1 MPESMPDIALI
12 DSHCHLDLPHFA
24 GDREAVLGRAQEAG
38 VVAMITQG
46 VDLASSRAAI
56 ALAEQHPS
64 IFAAVGIHPTECADF
79 QPAMLAEVR
88 VLAGHA
94 KVVAIGEIGLDDYWQ
109 DVPLPQ
115 QQKVLRLQLDL
126 AAELGLPVVLH
137 DREAH
142 ELIMAELETWIHDRL
157 PGSPLA
163 QRPFVGVLHSFSG
176 DAAMARQAY
185 DLGFVLGLGGPVTFK
200 NARDL
205 QALACELDPQRLI
218 LETDAPYLSPHPYRG
233 KRNEPARVRLVAEKL
248 AALWH
253 TSLTDVATT
262 TTRTARRLFALPPTI
277 LP

>member
-1 MPESMPDIALI
+1 MSDIALI

-24 GDREAVLGRAQEAG
+24 GDREAVLERAQEAG

-46 VDLASSRAAI
+46 VNMASSRAAI

-79 QPAMLAEVR
+79 QPAMLAELR
-88 VLAGHA
+88 ALAGHA
-94 KVVAIGEIGLDDYWQ
+94 KVVAIGETGLDDYWK
-109 DVPLPQ
+109 DVSLPQ
-115 QQKVLRLQLDL
+115 QQKALRLQLDL
-126 AAELGLPVVLH
+126 AAE
-137 DREAH
+137 
-142 ELIMAELETWIHDRL
+142 
-157 PGSPLA
+157 
-163 QRPFVGVLHSFSG
+163 
-176 DAAMARQAY
+176 
-185 DLGFVLGLGGPVTFK
+185 LGLGGPVTFK

-253 TSLTDVATT
+253 TSLTDAATT